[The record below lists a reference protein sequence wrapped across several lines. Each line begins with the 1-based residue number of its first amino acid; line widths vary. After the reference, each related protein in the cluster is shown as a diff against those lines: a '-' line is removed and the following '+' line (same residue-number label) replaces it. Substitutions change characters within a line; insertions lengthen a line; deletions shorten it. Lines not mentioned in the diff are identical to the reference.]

1 MGKRAPLEGEQRRG
15 RRSGNDARRA
25 RPPASPPHVPPQPRA
40 HPPPPPP
47 PRCRAKR
54 TRREHRAPRPP
65 LHRRR
70 CCRRRPWMW
79 LRRGAQAD
87 PPESLLREDGPPGPA
102 PWPSSHACDPPPTG
116 ASWSAT
122 TGSIALPRGDP
133 PVHCGSQIEQSH
145 QPRSVPFRRSCR
157 ATHGKVGGT
166 HPRRRR
172 RRWARRTGNP
182 AEFKSGGGRFAG
194 GEMQYSCFGV
204 GKKQGVLAAA
214 HRTSIPAVEKGVCVF

>member
-1 MGKRAPLEGEQRRG
+1 
-15 RRSGNDARRA
+15 
-25 RPPASPPHVPPQPRA
+25 
-40 HPPPPPP
+40 
-47 PRCRAKR
+47 
-54 TRREHRAPRPP
+54 
-65 LHRRR
+65 
-70 CCRRRPWMW
+70 MW

-87 PPESLLREDGPPGPA
+87 PPESPLREDGPPGPA

-214 HRTSIPAVEKGVCVF
+214 HRTTRPPQKRCVSLLTASHVPPGPCGGPGRLCEAWDGQECNSQEFQMGVFSFRNSVLEGKASRCRRFGEKLSSEQPMGGRQAKSC